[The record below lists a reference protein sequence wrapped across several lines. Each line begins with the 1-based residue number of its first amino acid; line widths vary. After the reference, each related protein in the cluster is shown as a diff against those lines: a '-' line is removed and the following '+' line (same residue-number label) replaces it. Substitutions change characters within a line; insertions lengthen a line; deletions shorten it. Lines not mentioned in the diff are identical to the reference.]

1 MTMKRSTITKFIPL
15 VLMLAL
21 IMSGCAQQTG
31 TTSATQEAQ
40 TEVVEKQDPF
50 LYKGPVEGRSNKA
63 KTISITV
70 GQGDAA
76 KTMMVRFDD
85 QTEGLEYAKKGEAA
99 IIRWE
104 QRGEEKFATVIKPKL
119 AKLPE
124 GISEIQTEELYKMLQ
139 DHVTMILADA
149 RPAMR
154 YNQGHLPG
162 AVSIPVP
169 LLKEQKEAVLPKDK
183 NALIVFY
190 CGGYT

>member
-1 MTMKRSTITKFIPL
+1 MKRKMIIRFMP
-15 VLMLAL
+15 LAL
-21 IMSGCAQQTG
+21 MFGLLLGGCAQDKTSTATAPAQPAVEQKKDPYVFTG
-31 TTSATQEAQ
+31 PI
-40 TEVVEKQDPF
+40 V
-50 LYKGPVEGRSNKA
+50 GRSNKA
-63 KTISITV
+63 QTISITV
-70 GQGDAA
+70 GSGDAA

-85 QTEGLEYAKKGEAA
+85 QTEGLDFAQKGEAA

-104 QRGEEKFATVIKPKL
+104 QRGEDKFATEIKPKL

-124 GISEIQTEELYKMLQ
+124 GISEIKTEELYKMLQ
-139 DHVTMILADA
+139 DHVPMVLADA

-169 LLKEQKEAVLPKDK
+169 MLKEQKEAVLPKDK

-190 CGGYT
+190 CGGFT

>member
-1 MTMKRSTITKFIPL
+1 MKRKMIIRFMP
-15 VLMLAL
+15 LAL
-21 IMSGCAQQTG
+21 MFGLLLGGCAQDKTSTATAPAKPAVEQKKDPNVFTG
-31 TTSATQEAQ
+31 
-40 TEVVEKQDPF
+40 PIM
-50 LYKGPVEGRSNKA
+50 GRSNKA
-63 KTISITV
+63 QTISIAV
-70 GQGDAA
+70 GSGDAA

-85 QTEGLEYAKKGEAA
+85 QTEGLEFAQKGEAA

-104 QRGEEKFATVIKPKL
+104 QRGEDKFATEIKPKL

-124 GISEIQTEELYKMLQ
+124 GISEIKTEELYKMLQ
-139 DHVTMILADA
+139 DHVPMVLADA

-169 LLKEQKEAVLPKDK
+169 MLKEQKEAVLPKDK

-190 CGGYT
+190 CGGFT